1 MKRLNYQNWLQ
12 IEKAEPFLAKKKL
25 ELKFFRNREAKND
38 EIKKNEFEKSKRA
51 A

>member
-12 IEKAEPFLAKKKL
+12 IEKAEPFVKKKKF
-25 ELKFFRNREAKND
+25 EFKFFRNRDSRSSEAKSN
-38 EIKKNEFEKSKRA
+38 KMEKPTRA

>member
-12 IEKAEPFLAKKKL
+12 IEKAEPFLTKKKF
-25 ELKFFRNREAKND
+25 ELKIFRNRDSRNIETRQ
-38 EIKKNEFEKSKRA
+38 NEFEKPKRA